1 MKIFKSSPYISAFV
15 ALIVLT
21 SLASCSGG
29 GGCGNCTVPAYNA
42 AAPTPL
48 PPGVTPTPTPL
59 PPGVTPTPLP
69 PGVTPT
75 PTPTPIPPPVALS
88 CAANAV
94 PPNQGVPLGNA
105 FSFAVLAGTA
115 NITNT
120 SSIPNP
126 TNITGDIGV
135 SPGTAIVGF
144 PPGNVIGGGIFA
156 NVPPAIAAHADAGT
170 AFNNAAGRAS
180 TGTVPGDLAG
190 LTIVPG
196 VYTAAAV
203 SVGIGANGTVT
214 LDAQGN
220 PNAVWIFQIPSSTL
234 TANVGSRVLL
244 AGLANPCNIFW
255 EVGSSATLNGPIF
268 AGNVIAFSSISV
280 GSNVVMTGRLI
291 AVNTAVTLISDTI
304 TRPNP

>member
-1 MKIFKSSPYISAFV
+1 MKIFKSSPYISAFIGLV
-15 ALIVLT
+15 VLT

-42 AAPTPL
+42 SA
-48 PPGVTPTPTPL
+48 PTPL

-126 TNITGDIGV
+126 TNIIGDIGV

-144 PPGNVIGGGIFA
+144 PPGNVVGGIFA

-234 TANVGSRVLL
+234 TANVGSRVIL
-244 AGLANPCNIFW
+244 AGGANPCNIFW

-268 AGNVIAFSSISV
+268 AGNVIAFTSISV

-304 TRPNP
+304 TRPGP